1 MGKYDTI
8 NIFYEREYDTINIFY
23 ERIRYDKYILWEN
36 TIL

>member
-23 ERIRYDKYILWEN
+23 ERIRYDKYIL
-36 TIL
+36 